1 MAVWTKMIKEDR
13 TMRNNTNTLKHLFA
27 ALLTIAALAAGH
39 TTAWAQEEIAGLTYN
54 SEGGY
59 YEIPDADALDAF
71 AYYLAHT
78 ANGSGKTFK
87 LTGDIT
93 YTHGNSDT
101 EHNFTPIGNSFRGTL
116 DGQGHAI
123 SGIRVYQ
130 PNDTYIGVF
139 KEINSCTV
147 KNIVLN
153 DARITGY
160 SYVGGITG
168 KITSS
173 TVQNCLVLNSVI
185 IHTQSPGS
193 GKGAI
198 SGDYSNTTSCSNNIY
213 YNCTV
218 NGTDYWIGSYSGDQ
232 DWAYR
237 GHTITLPAGV
247 SATSDKS
254 LTYSG
259 ITYYGIRSNT
269 VTLTYDNLPDGK
281 APLFTVTK
289 TEDSNLVAV
298 TSDSFTMPAANVN
311 VSVELRDCH
320 TLSLPAGITATGTTI
335 TLGLEERYLAGTT
348 VTLSYPALSD
358 GYEVVYSVNGTPI
371 TGSTFEISA
380 NSTVTFT
387 TNDVWGIGSGSDG
400 TSEATAYV
408 ISTAA
413 GLDLLA
419 KRVDGTD
426 GYSQNDYENMFFKLG
441 ADISYTHATDWNA
454 TASNENNY
462 APIGHINPF
471 KGTFDGQGHTIS
483 GIRIF
488 RGNTYDADSYLGI
501 FGTVTEGTVK
511 NITVSDTRI
520 TGYDYVGGIVA
531 YNYEGTVSN
540 CHVTNTVA
548 IHAVINGAER
558 HGGIVGYNYGE
569 FNDFLVTGCTSAA
582 TLSVADG
589 LTSFENVGGIVGYD
603 YGGLMENCL
612 AIGANVSGSERVGA
626 LVGTSYYPYFS
637 KNYYKNCTVNGTPN
651 ATNVGCGWDEFN
663 TQSGDLDEA
672 RGIGR
677 INLLLNATVSGGST
691 VTVDAVTHYYSGD
704 YDEITLGHGEAP
716 AGYSSF
722 TGYIVKDASD
732 NDITVYENAGVYTF
746 YMHACDVTVTAQWT
760 ANPELEI
767 TSISATLFGEAQYVT
782 TFYNGTLDYQLP
794 EGAKAY
800 TASLDGAK
808 VVFHQV
814 GVDGNVIPRGTA
826 VIVVADAASVT
837 LTKLAS
843 TEVTAYAGNI
853 LQGSD
858 TAVTVTAGKVDGKT
872 PYVLGIDNSTLGFYK
887 FSGDTIPAGKAY
899 YLVTE

>member
-1 MAVWTKMIKEDR
+1 
-13 TMRNNTNTLKHLFA
+13 MRNNTNTFKNLLA
-27 ALLTIAALAAGH
+27 VVLTIVSLVAGH
-39 TTAWAQEEIAGLTYN
+39 TAAWAQEDIAGLTYN

-59 YEIPDADALDAF
+59 YEIPDADALNAF
-71 AYYLAHT
+71 RDYLAT
-78 ANGSGKTFK
+78 IGNGSGKTFK

-101 EHNFTPIGNSFRGTL
+101 EHNFTPIGDSGNGFRGTL

-123 SGIRVYQ
+123 SGIRIYQ
-130 PNDTYIGVF
+130 PNSDYRGLF

-153 DARITGY
+153 DARVTGF

-168 KITSS
+168 KITSG

-185 IHTQSPGS
+185 IHTQSYGS

-198 SGDYSNTTSCSNNIY
+198 SGDYSNASNCSNNIY

-218 NGTDYWIGSYSGDQ
+218 NGTGYWIGSYSGDQ

-237 GHTITLPAGV
+237 GQTLTLPAGV
-247 SATSDKS
+247 SATSNKS

-269 VTLTYDNLPDGK
+269 VTLTYDNLPEGK

-289 TEDSNLVAV
+289 TDDSSVVAV
-298 TSDSFTMPAANVN
+298 TSDSFTMPGANVN

-320 TLSLPAGITATGTTI
+320 TLSLPAGITASGTTI
-335 TLGLEERYLAGTT
+335 TVGMNDYYVDATT
-348 VTLSYPALSD
+348 VALSYPALSE

-371 TGSTFEISA
+371 AGNTFEIST
-380 NSTVTFT
+380 NTTVTFT
-387 TNDVWGIGSGSDG
+387 TNDVWGIGAGANG
-400 TSEATAYV
+400 ESEATAYV
-408 ISTAA
+408 ITTSV

-419 KRVDGTD
+419 KKVDGTD
-426 GYSQNDYENMFFKLG
+426 GYSQNYYDGKFFKVG
-441 ADISYTHATDWNA
+441 TDIAYAHSTDWNA

-471 KGTFDGQGHTIS
+471 KGTFDGQGYTIS

-488 RGNTYDADSYLGI
+488 GGGDGWDNNSSYLGL
-501 FGTVTEGTVK
+501 FGCIYEGSVK
-511 NITVSDTRI
+511 NVTVSDTRI
-520 TGYDYVGGIVA
+520 TGYEYVGGIVA
-531 YNYEGTVSN
+531 DNEEGTVSN

-548 IHAVINGAER
+548 IHAVIDGSES
-558 HGGIVGYNYGE
+558 HGGIVGKNYGDGNE
-569 FNDFLVTGCTSAA
+569 PLVTGCTSSA
-582 TLSVADG
+582 TLSLADG
-589 LTSFENVGGIVGYD
+589 LTHCEYVGGIVGTD
-603 YGGLMENCL
+603 YSGGMENCL
-612 AIGANVSGSERVGA
+612 AIGASVSGTDRVGA
-626 LVGTSYYPYFS
+626 LVGYSSYSIFS
-637 KNYYKNCTVNGTPN
+637 NNNYYKNCTVNGTAN
-651 ATNVGCGWDEFN
+651 ATNVGCGWDDFFD
-663 TQSGDLDEA
+663 QAGDISMGDDEA

-691 VTVDAVTHYYSGD
+691 VTVDAVTHYYSSE

-722 TGYIVKDASD
+722 TGYTVKDASD

-746 YMHACDVTVTAQWT
+746 YMPACDVTVTAQWT
-760 ANPELEI
+760 SNAELDI
-767 TSISATLFGEAQYVT
+767 TSVSATLFSESKYVT
-782 TFYNGTLDYQLP
+782 TFYHGTLDYQLP

-800 TASLDGAK
+800 TACLDGSS
-808 VVFHQV
+808 VVFHLI
-814 GVDGNVIPRGTA
+814 GEDGSVIPHGNA
-826 VIVVADAASVT
+826 AIVVADADNIT

-843 TEVTAYAGNI
+843 TTVTAYAGNI
-853 LQGSD
+853 LLGSD
-858 TAVTVTAGKVDGKT
+858 AAVTVTAGKVDGKT
-872 PYVLGIDNSTLGFYK
+872 PYVLGIDSGTLGFYK
-887 FSGDTIPAGKAY
+887 FSGATIPAGKAF
-899 YLVTE
+899 YLKSE